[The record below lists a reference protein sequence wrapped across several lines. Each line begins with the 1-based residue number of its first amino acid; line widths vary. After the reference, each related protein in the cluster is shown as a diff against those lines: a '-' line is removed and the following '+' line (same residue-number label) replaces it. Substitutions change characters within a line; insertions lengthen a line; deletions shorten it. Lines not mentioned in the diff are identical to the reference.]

1 MKENDIKQLLTV
13 LKLNYPAAYRDM
25 SIEERKALVALWLD
39 AFGGLDVEVVGHA
52 LKNYIK
58 ANKYPPTIAGL
69 QEQIDL
75 LIGTDN
81 TEQLWQQLM
90 KAVRN
95 SGRDAK
101 AEFEAMP
108 PECRAFVGS
117 PAELRTL
124 GNTDLSTVNTV
135 TRGQFYS
142 RIKHIKEQ
150 RRVQEQLPANV
161 RDKLQGALRL
171 EEQDE
176 IQSRGQ
182 SEDQR
187 AWNQI

>member
-1 MKENDIKQLLTV
+1 MREDDIKQLLTI
-13 LKLNYPAAYRDM
+13 LKLNYPATYRDM
-25 SIEERKALVALWLD
+25 SIGDRRALVKLWMD
-39 AFGGLDVEVVGHA
+39 AFGGLDVQIVGQA

-75 LIGTDN
+75 LIGSDN
-81 TEQLWQQLM
+81 TDELWRLMM

-101 AEFEAMP
+101 GEFEALP
-108 PECRAFVGS
+108 QECKEFVGS

-142 RIKHIKEQ
+142 RIKTIKE
-150 RRVQEQLPANV
+150 RRKAQEQLPESV
-161 RDKLQGALRL
+161 RKALGTLQIG
-171 EEQDE
+171 E
-176 IQSRGQ
+176 
-182 SEDQR
+182 
-187 AWNQI
+187 

>member
-1 MKENDIKQLLTV
+1 MICEKGGEMSENDVKQLLTV

-25 SIEERKALVALWLD
+25 SVEERKALVALWLD
-39 AFGGLDVEVVGHA
+39 VFGGLETEIVGHA

-58 ANKYPPTIAGL
+58 ADKYPPTIAGL

-75 LIGTDN
+75 LVGTDD
-81 TEQLWQQLM
+81 TDELWRLLM

-101 AEFEAMP
+101 AEFEAL
-108 PECRAFVGS
+108 PEECQKFVGS

-124 GNTDLSTVNTV
+124 GNTDISVVNTV

-142 RIKHIKEQ
+142 RVKQIK
-150 RRVQEQLPANV
+150 RRKQAQEQIPDSV
-161 RDKLQGALRL
+161 QL
-171 EEQDE
+171 EINRFMPLD
-176 IQSRGQ
+176 
-182 SEDQR
+182 
-187 AWNQI
+187 AATKT

>member
-39 AFGGLDVEVVGHA
+39 AFGGLDVDVVGHA

-101 AEFEAMP
+101 AEFEALP
-108 PECRAFVGS
+108 PECRAFIGS
-117 PAELRTL
+117 TAELRTL
-124 GNTDLSTVNTV
+124 GNTNLATVNTV

-150 RRVQEQLPANV
+150 RKAQEQLPEAVWENLEQVLQIGDNYEQNV
-161 RDKLQGALRL
+161 
-171 EEQDE
+171 
-176 IQSRGQ
+176 
-182 SEDQR
+182 
-187 AWNQI
+187 